1 MTVIQQRPV
10 SLNQG
15 SGYFYCFSENKKWI
29 DLLRR
34 HEIAMIEPVLPLVE
48 LLLPATLLAT
58 GLFFFHRSKTRA
70 FIFSYSM
77 ERALLSC
84 LAALLLLL
92 PFYWWVTGSL
102 FFLVYADIAGK
113 YGHQA
118 LGSSWDIRL
127 SYSLFF
133 SLFINYLVLI
143 GYIFYA
149 TWWTSYRE
157 DKQKRMQ

>member
-1 MTVIQQRPV
+1 
-10 SLNQG
+10 
-15 SGYFYCFSENKKWI
+15 
-29 DLLRR
+29 
-34 HEIAMIEPVLPLVE
+34 MIESVLSLVE
-48 LLLPATLLAT
+48 LFFPATLLAV
-58 GLFFFHRSKTRA
+58 GLFFFHRSKART
-70 FIFSYSM
+70 FTLSHSM

-84 LAALLLLL
+84 LAALLILL
-92 PFYWWVTGSL
+92 PFYWWFTGGLFSL
-102 FFLVYADIAGK
+102 IYEDIASK

-118 LGSSWDIRL
+118 VGSSWDIRL

-157 DKQKRMQ
+157 DQASKKAQ